1 MFNPDTA
8 PYFNYYLQPF
18 QAAARASALEPI
30 TAEVRSVADV
40 ERTVASVSGRPD
52 TGLVVH
58 RSKIASN
65 LAPSSESA
73 CVERSVPLHPRWTLN
88 SSFFSRERAKQG
100 TRENYHAKC
109 EAVDDERPT

>member
-1 MFNPDTA
+1 VVISRPAWLDFIHSSYRS
-8 PYFNYYLQPF
+8 YFTPRRN
-18 QAAARASALEPI
+18 ARCNAMCSGDIRLNCLLYPQK
-30 TAEVRSVADV
+30 
-40 ERTVASVSGRPD
+40 RTK
-52 TGLVVH
+52 VH